1 MHYVTMTMHNAY
13 QAQAARA
20 QVRLICNPFVL
31 LLSRLQVHQLDLSE
45 EPALHL
51 AFAFVVVP
59 ESKERER
66 PETRFGAQYIVV
78 DTALRQLL
86 QTFNIDIASN
96 SCLQSSYYTVHDIT
110 MF

>member
-66 PETRFGAQYIVV
+66 SETCFGAQYIVV

-86 QTFNIDIASN
+86 QTDSLTLTSHQTVVFNLHIIP
-96 SCLQSSYYTVHDIT
+96 CMT
-110 MF
+110 